1 MTKEQLELK
10 EKELNAALTQF
21 EADRAALIN
30 QLHETRTQLADVNK
44 PVISKETVEAIR
56 NAVANAV
63 GHFSFDNCDNY
74 EYDIEIDYDNRLQLS
89 NIGLN
94 YTDDLEESICGEI
107 EDLFKVEG
115 DDED

>member
-10 EKELNAALTQF
+10 EKELNAAITQF
-21 EADRAALIN
+21 EADKAALIN
-30 QLHETRTQLADVNK
+30 QLHETRTRL
-44 PVISKETVEAIR
+44 IR

-63 GHFSFDNCDNY
+63 GHFSFDNCENY
-74 EYDIEIDYDNRLQLS
+74 EYDLEINYNNRIELS
-89 NIGLN
+89 NINLN
-94 YTDDLEESICGEI
+94 YTDALEESICGEI